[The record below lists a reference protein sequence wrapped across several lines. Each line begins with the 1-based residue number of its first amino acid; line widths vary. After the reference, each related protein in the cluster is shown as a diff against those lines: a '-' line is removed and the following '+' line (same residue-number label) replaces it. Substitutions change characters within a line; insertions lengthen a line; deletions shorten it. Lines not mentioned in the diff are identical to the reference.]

1 MNPEQFK
8 LALADHGVNLTAE
21 QQDAFA
27 HYFQLLVDTNK
38 KFNLTTITVEPD
50 VYLKHFYDSLTVALF
65 VPALQTQAVSLC
77 DVGAGA
83 GFPSIPL
90 KILFP
95 QLQVTIV
102 DSLNKRINF
111 LQELV
116 NTLGLKHVALVHDRA
131 ETFGARKAPQREQFD
146 FVTGRALA
154 RMSVMSELCLPL
166 VKVGGQ
172 MLAMKASGADE
183 ELTDA
188 TYAIHTLGGKV
199 SQTHQFELPISGDP
213 REIIVLDKVRATPGR
228 YPRRPGTPNKEPLL
242 AH

>member
-8 LALADHGVNLTAE
+8 TALADHGITLTD
-21 QQDAFA
+21 QQRDAFDQ
-27 HYFQLLVDTNK
+27 YFNLLVETNK
-38 KFNLTTITVEPD
+38 KFNLTTITAESD
-50 VYLKHFYDSLTVALF
+50 VYLKHFYDSITVALF
-65 VPALQTQAVSLC
+65 VPELQTQSVTLC

-95 QLQVTIV
+95 QLKVTIV

-116 NTLGLKHVALVHDRA
+116 TTLGLRDVTLVHDRA
-131 ETFGARKAPQREQFD
+131 ETFGARKSPQREQFD
-146 FVTGRALA
+146 YVTGRALA

-172 MLAMKASGADE
+172 MLAMKASGANE

-199 SQTHQFELPISGDP
+199 SQSHQFELPVSGDP
-213 REIIVLDKVRATPGR
+213 REIIVLDKVRETPGR
-228 YPRRPGTPNKEPLL
+228 YPRRPGTPNKEPLH